1 MYFPMFGGF
10 NPKLW
15 KSRCETYF
23 EYCAVLVDMWIKIA
37 VMHFEGCALCWLQS
51 MEARTRNLNWG
62 KLCIALMTRFGRD
75 QHNLLI

>member
-23 EYCAVLVDMWIKIA
+23 EYGAVPLDMWIKIA
-37 VMHFEGCALCWLQS
+37 VMHFEGCVPFAGC
-51 MEARTRNLNWG
+51 NLW
-62 KLCIALMTRFGRD
+62 KLEQGI
-75 QHNLLI
+75 